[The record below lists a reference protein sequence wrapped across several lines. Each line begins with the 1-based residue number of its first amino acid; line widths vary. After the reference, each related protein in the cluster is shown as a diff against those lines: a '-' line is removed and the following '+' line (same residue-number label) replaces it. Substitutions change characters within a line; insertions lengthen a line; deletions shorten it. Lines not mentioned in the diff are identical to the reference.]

1 MGRYSIE
8 FAKSVRK
15 DLKKISNRDV
25 KRILKAVL
33 RLAADPRPSS
43 SKKLMGEEL
52 YRIRVGVYRVIYEIH
67 DGRLV
72 VVIVKA
78 GHRKGIYKN

>member
-15 DLKKISNRDV
+15 DLKKIANRDV
-25 KRILKAVL
+25 KRILKAVQ

-43 SKKLMGEEL
+43 SKKLVGEEL

-72 VVIVKA
+72 IVIVKA
-78 GHRKGIYKN
+78 GHRKGIHRN